1 MLRLVVV
8 LFAAWP
14 LAAQPVFDAA
24 TVKRGD
30 GGSTVTGAV
39 ERGRFHA
46 RNTSLLALLCAAY
59 QLPYFQITGGPGWI
73 QSEGY
78 DIEAKAD
85 APASAADTQLML
97 QALLT
102 ERFHLKIRHDRK
114 EMTVFGLSLRADGKG
129 AKPTPADATGCEE
142 DPLSPTNPCQ
152 RLRMAAGYV
161 LSAERISMPVFCK
174 TLGSL
179 FGQTIVDK
187 TDLQGLYSFKLDL
200 GGAGYP
206 ESQHDPLSAVMAA
219 LPETGLKLERAK
231 STVEMLVI
239 EQAERPSGN

>member
-1 MLRLVVV
+1 MLRLVLV
-8 LFAAWP
+8 LCAAWP
-14 LAAQPVFDAA
+14 LAAQPVFDVA

-30 GGSTVTGAV
+30 GGRTVTGAV

-59 QLPYFQITGGPGWI
+59 QVPYFQITGCPSWVR
-73 QSEGY
+73 SEVY

-85 APASAADTQLML
+85 ATASTADTQVML

-102 ERFHLKIRHDRK
+102 ERFHLKIRHNHK
-114 EMTVFGLSLRADGKG
+114 EMTVLGLSQADGKG

-142 DPLSPTNPCQ
+142 DPLSPTNQCE

-161 LSAERISMPVFCK
+161 LSAERISMPIFCK
-174 TLGSL
+174 MLGSQ

-187 TDLQGLYSFKLDL
+187 TDLQGLYSFKVDL
-200 GGAGYP
+200 GGVGFP
-206 ESQHDPLSAVMAA
+206 ESQHDP
-219 LPETGLKLERAK
+219 
-231 STVEMLVI
+231 I
-239 EQAERPSGN
+239 